1 MSKLRRNENGNH
13 RNARSSQKSVCAFA
27 TFAAEAIQIRPQIHP
42 KFHQY
47 GPRADSLE
55 NRGNKSVFAESLG
68 LPRSQNENSTART
81 RRHLLY
87 HSPDAAI
94 ALIRTPLRSI
104 CWHGRVRVGN
114 GVRSTPA
121 LWDALTG
128 ATHERARAFV
138 GRIKQS
144 R

>member
-1 MSKLRRNENGNH
+1 MSKVRRNENGNH

-27 TFAAEAIQIRPQIHP
+27 TFAAEAIQIRPQTHP

-55 NRGNKSVFAESLG
+55 NRGNKSVFAERLG

-81 RRHLLY
+81 RKHLLY

-94 ALIRTPLRSI
+94 AVAPYFFKINIVAWTSAGGKWGPQHLPLCRT
-104 CWHGRVRVGN
+104 H
-114 GVRSTPA
+114 
-121 LWDALTG
+121 
-128 ATHERARAFV
+128 
-138 GRIKQS
+138 
-144 R
+144 